1 LSSYE
6 KRKLKEIEK
15 NELFTPYIKSELV
28 RKLPAELAKKVAEA
42 KRENDKTNEDLSKLL
57 VDDLIVRDDISVL
70 DKIKPIFFNE
80 NEP

>member
-1 LSSYE
+1 
-6 KRKLKEIEK
+6 
-15 NELFTPYIKSELV
+15 V